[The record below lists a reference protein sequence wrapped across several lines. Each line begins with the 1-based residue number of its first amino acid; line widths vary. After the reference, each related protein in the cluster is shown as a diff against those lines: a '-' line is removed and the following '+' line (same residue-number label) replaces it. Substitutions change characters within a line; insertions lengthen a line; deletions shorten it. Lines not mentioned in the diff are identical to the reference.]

1 MKRFLI
7 AAGLLVSAATPAMAT
22 PFVDIS
28 TYWRA
33 YLPFGTPA
41 GLASHA
47 RTAPHHLPRAAN
59 RVASTFSR
67 STKPSPRRA
76 HCRRRRRLTWA

>member
-28 TYWRA
+28 TYWE
-33 YLPFGTPA
+33 GVPA
-41 GLASHA
+41 LRYPG
-47 RTAPHHLPRAAN
+47 RD
-59 RVASTFSR
+59 
-67 STKPSPRRA
+67 
-76 HCRRRRRLTWA
+76 